1 MKASQGLALQATI
14 LAILFAASGRA
25 DEREVSVPST
35 QSTQAKVRFCQDCH
49 GSSGQGYRGVFPI
62 PRLAGQTTAYIVS
75 QLQAFVEGRR
85 GGNIASI
92 LSKTHALSTPQ
103 RSDLAAHFAALNP
116 EPIGGAPRRL
126 IDEGKKIY
134 QEGVPDAGV
143 PACSLCHGQNAAG
156 SDLNARLAGQLYP
169 YTVKALANWS
179 TDRTAA
185 SSGDDAASAMATI
198 AKSMKREQIEAV
210 AAYLSYLK

>member
-1 MKASQGLALQATI
+1 MKTSQGLALQATI

-25 DEREVSVPST
+25 DEGGVSVPSK

-62 PRLAGQTTAYIVS
+62 PRLAGQTTVYIES
-75 QLQAFVEGRR
+75 QLQEFVEGRR
-85 GGNIASI
+85 GGNVASI
-92 LSKTHALSTPQ
+92 LSKTHALSPSL
-103 RSDLAAHFAALNP
+103 RSALATHFAALNA
-116 EPIGGAPRRL
+116 EPIEGAPRRL
-126 IDEGKKIY
+126 VDEGKKIY
-134 QEGVPDAGV
+134 QEGVPDASV

-156 SDLNARLAGQLYP
+156 SDANARLAGQLYP

-179 TDRTAA
+179 TDRELG
-185 SSGDDAASAMATI
+185 SSGRDSSDAMAAI
-198 AKSMKREQIEAV
+198 AKGMTRQQIEAV